1 MCPRIDGPED
11 ATMFKFTKFFSTK
24 TTPQREPI
32 PGSSQVPNSAG
43 GYAWEIDDWGRLERF
58 LVLGSEGGTFYTG
71 ERALTIENAEAVA
84 RCLAADGV
92 RTVDRI
98 VAISDTGRAPRND
111 PAIFALAMAAK
122 LGDEATRRAA
132 YVALPKVCR
141 IGTHLMHF
149 AEYAQ
154 GFGGWGRGMRKA
166 VGAWFNRK
174 PAEELA
180 FQLAKYQSRDGWS
193 NRDLLR
199 LAHPRAASPSHD
211 RLFAWAVKG
220 ELPAGAAEDPALAL
234 IVAMDELKT
243 VDSVSAAAKLVRD
256 KRIPR
261 ECVPTQW
268 LGSAEIWD
276 ALLAAMPMTAMIRNL
291 ATMTR
296 VGLLTAGSAAAKQV
310 SAQLRDPQRLG
321 KARVHPIAILSAL
334 STYKAG
340 RGVRGSGTWQP
351 VASVVDA
358 LDAAFYASFGTVK
371 ASGKRMLLALDVS
384 GSMGCGEVAGVPGLS
399 PRVASAAMALVTAAT
414 ERDHTFVAFTA
425 ASGGHGG
432 KWGGGTP
439 GITTLSISPRQRLD
453 DVVDDVGKLPMG
465 GTDCA
470 LPMIWAQN
478 SRVDVDTFCIY
489 TDNETWAGSVHPAQA
504 LRAYRDARGIPA
516 KLVVVGMT
524 SAGFS
529 IADPNDAG
537 MIDVV
542 GFDTST
548 PPVIADFA
556 RA

>member
-1 MCPRIDGPED
+1 
-11 ATMFKFTKFFSTK
+11 MFDFKKYFSTK
-24 TTPQREPI
+24 ATPQSHPI
-32 PGSSQVPNSAG
+32 PGTNQVPNSAG
-43 GYAWEIDDWGRLERF
+43 GYAWQLDDWARLDRF
-58 LVLGSEGGTFYTG
+58 LVLGCEGGTYYVG
-71 ERALTIENAEAVA
+71 ERELTIENATNVA
-84 RCLAADGV
+84 RCITADGP
-92 RTVDRI
+92 RTVARI
-98 VAISDTGRAPRND
+98 VDISEAGRAPKND
-111 PAIFALAMAAK
+111 PAIFSLAMCAK

-132 YVALPKVCR
+132 YAALPRVCR

-166 VGAWFNRK
+166 VGSWFNAK
-174 PAEELA
+174 PATDLA

-220 ELPAGAAEDPALAL
+220 ELPEGASDDPACAL
-234 IVAMDELKT
+234 IVAMDELKKLDAAT
-243 VDSVSAAAKLVRD
+243 GAAKLIAE

-261 ECVPTQW
+261 ECVPTEMLKFPVVW
-268 LGSAEIWD
+268 E
-276 ALLAAMPMTAMIRNL
+276 ALLEAMPMTALIRNL

-296 VGLLTAGSAAAKQV
+296 VGALSPMSAATTKV
-310 SAQLRDPQRLG
+310 CAQLRDPQRLA
-321 KARVHPIAILSAL
+321 KARVHPIAVLAAL
-334 STYKAG
+334 VTYKSG
-340 RGVRGSGTWQP
+340 RSVKGSGTWTP
-351 VASVVDA
+351 IPAIIDA
-358 LDAAFYASFGTVK
+358 LDAAFYASFGLVEP
-371 ASGKRMLLALDVS
+371 AGKRTLLALDVS
-384 GSMGCGEVAGVPGLS
+384 GSMGSGVVAGVPGLT
-399 PRVASAAMALVTAAT
+399 PRIASAAMSLVTAAT
-414 ERDHTFVAFTA
+414 ERDHAFIAFTS
-425 ASGGHGG
+425 ASGGYGG
-432 KWGGGTP
+432 QWGGGES
-439 GITTLSISPRQRLD
+439 GITALSISPRQRLD
-453 DVVDDVGKLPMG
+453 DVVAQIDKLPMG

-470 LPMIWAQN
+470 LPMIWATKH
-478 SRVDVDTFCIY
+478 RVDVDTFCVY
-489 TDNETWAGSVHPAQA
+489 TDNETWAGNVHPAQA

-524 SAGFS
+524 STGFS